1 MILNKGGSAG
11 AYIKEPFAYVECG
24 DVINLDK
31 SVQHYWLEVSGLK
44 KQLASRWHSLSTQF
58 YCTWEKRM
66 I

>member
-11 AYIKEPFAYVECG
+11 AYIKEPFTYVECG